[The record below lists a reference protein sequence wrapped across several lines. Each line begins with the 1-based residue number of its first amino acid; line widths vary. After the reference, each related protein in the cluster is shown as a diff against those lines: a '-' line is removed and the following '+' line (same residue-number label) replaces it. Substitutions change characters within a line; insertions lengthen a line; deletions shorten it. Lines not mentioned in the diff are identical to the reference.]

1 MNIDNWGGGVT
12 GLWKSDA
19 RSGLG
24 NASFSDGLIEV
35 IGFSDVLHMGQ
46 VQVGMEEP
54 FRLGQG
60 KCVELKSK
68 SRSKIIT
75 LQIDG
80 EPLEFITPF

>member
-1 MNIDNWGGGVT
+1 MGRVDRIDQCDV
-12 GLWKSDA
+12 A
-19 RSGLG
+19 YQ
-24 NASFSDGLIEV
+24 EV

>member
-1 MNIDNWGGGVT
+1 
-12 GLWKSDA
+12 
-19 RSGLG
+19 
-24 NASFSDGLIEV
+24 
-35 IGFSDVLHMGQ
+35 MGQ

>member
-1 MNIDNWGGGVT
+1 MT
-12 GLWKSDA
+12 GLWRSDS
-19 RSGLG
+19 RNGLG

-60 KCVELKSK
+60 RCVELRSK